1 MIARD
6 TRRIAQWA
14 ALLAAMA
21 CDGGDAT
28 SSGPNANAGASG
40 GGGAPSAPGTGGAS
54 GSAAG
59 TGGRVGTGGNATNGG
74 SASGGASNGGE
85 ATGGAAPTG
94 GVTNAGGASGT
105 SSGGANGAGGSA
117 DAGRSPSGALLGT
130 FQLTYYWVTAEDDF
144 TGTKDTTLYDD
155 ACGTIAMV
163 RTAFADAL
171 AVEGTGRLSD
181 GRVVNVSGS
190 CGCPSTT
197 CYMLVDAQHPWGYG
211 AQSNALVPF
220 RSIAVDRNVIA
231 LGSHVYIA
239 EFDGVT
245 MPGDSSY
252 GQFVHD
258 GCVTADDVGG
268 GIVGQ
273 HIDFFAALEAH
284 YRTLDA
290 QLGLN
295 SVTVYQGGQ
304 RCP

>member
-1 MIARD
+1 V
-6 TRRIAQWA
+6 
-14 ALLAAMA
+14 ALIAAMG
-21 CDGGDAT
+21 CSGGDDT
-28 SSGPNANAGASG
+28 SSAANANAGAAGRDGGPSG
-40 GGGAPSAPGTGGAS
+40 SGTGGAG

-59 TGGRVGTGGNATNGG
+59 TGAGGATSGG
-74 SASGGASNGGE
+74 SASGGASNGGH
-85 ATGGAAPTG
+85 ATGGAPPSG
-94 GVTNAGGASGT
+94 GGTNAGGTSGAGNGGTSGT
-105 SSGGANGAGGSA
+105 GGSA
-117 DAGRSPSGALLGT
+117 DGGQPPPGTRLGT

-144 TGTKDTTLYDD
+144 SGAQDTTLYDD
-155 ACGTIAMV
+155 SCGTIAMV
-163 RTAFADAL
+163 RKAFADAL
-171 AVEGTGRLSD
+171 AIEGTGRLSD

-190 CGCPSTT
+190 CGCASTT

-220 RSIAVDRNVIA
+220 RSIAVDRSVIA
-231 LGSHVYIA
+231 LGSHIYVA

-245 MPGDSSY
+245 MPGDATY

-258 GCVTADDVGG
+258 GCVVADDVGG

-284 YRTLDA
+284 YRTLDG

-295 SVTVYQGGQ
+295 NVTVYAGGQ